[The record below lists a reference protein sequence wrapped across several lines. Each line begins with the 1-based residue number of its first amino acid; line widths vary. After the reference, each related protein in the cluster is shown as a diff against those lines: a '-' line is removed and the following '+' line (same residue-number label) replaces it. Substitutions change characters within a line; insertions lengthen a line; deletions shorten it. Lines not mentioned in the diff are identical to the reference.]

1 MPPPPPAPR
10 LLPASRR
17 PPPRP
22 ARRSEQLERKQSAA
36 GGRLASAACTLS
48 ASGLP
53 RPLPAR
59 VGECA
64 CALTKSV
71 LPAIAL
77 SAALPLRS
85 LCGSRSRRRH
95 PSCPRSPP
103 PACGLYL
110 RSRRPAM
117 ATATPVPPRAGSRV
131 SAPSTPL
138 SPTRLSRL
146 QEKEELRELNDRLA
160 VYIDKVRSLETE
172 NSALQLQVTER
183 EEVRGRELTGLKALY
198 ETELADARRALDD
211 TARERAKLQIEL
223 GKFKAEHDQL
233 LLK

>member
-1 MPPPPPAPR
+1 
-10 LLPASRR
+10 
-17 PPPRP
+17 
-22 ARRSEQLERKQSAA
+22 
-36 GGRLASAACTLS
+36 
-48 ASGLP
+48 
-53 RPLPAR
+53 
-59 VGECA
+59 
-64 CALTKSV
+64 
-71 LPAIAL
+71 
-77 SAALPLRS
+77 
-85 LCGSRSRRRH
+85 
-95 PSCPRSPP
+95 
-103 PACGLYL
+103 
-110 RSRRPAM
+110 M
-117 ATATPVPPRAGSRV
+117 ATATPVPQRAGSRV